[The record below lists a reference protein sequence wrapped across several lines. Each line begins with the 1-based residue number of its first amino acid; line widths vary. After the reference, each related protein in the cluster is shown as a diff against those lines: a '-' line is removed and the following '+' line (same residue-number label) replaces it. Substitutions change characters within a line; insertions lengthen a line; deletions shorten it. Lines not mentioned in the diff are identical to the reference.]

1 MKKIALAL
9 LLAGS
14 VFTADARKNSVDIGM
29 LWGLSGAR
37 ITNSIATI
45 TDISNDAP
53 AISFTADFNFDRGGR
68 RFFVSIPVR
77 LHTNYFHVNESYA
90 YNTIYPMTTY
100 PGYYQ
105 NSYYRSYGISA
116 ASLGTGIGFTF
127 MPVMGKK
134 VDMCIGGGVVPSIEV
149 GQFRGVARFQTTGEV
164 HVGAR
169 FAERIYAG
177 VRYTYYVEPYEADE
191 PLPQVRNQYGVSNV
205 QADLRFRI
213 KK

>member
-9 LLAGS
+9 LLASS
-14 VFTADARKNSVDIGM
+14 VFTAEARKNSVDIGV

-45 TDISNDAP
+45 TEINSEVP
-53 AISFTADFNFDRGGR
+53 AVSFTADFNFDRGGR
-68 RFFVSIPVR
+68 RFFASIPVR
-77 LHTNYFHVNESYA
+77 LHTNYFHVNESYP
-90 YNTIYPMTTY
+90 YGNIYPMTTY
-100 PGYYQ
+100 PGYYPY
-105 NSYYRSYGISA
+105 NYYRSYSITA
-116 ASLGTGIGFTF
+116 ASLGTGLGFTF

-149 GQFRGVARFQTTGEV
+149 GRFRGAARFQTTGEV

-169 FAERIYAG
+169 FANRIYAG

-213 KK
+213 RK